1 MVTHDLGGGI
11 RRHIDSLVERLRDRA
26 RFLLARSNPSRRY
39 AIVPS
44 LPHHPTLTLPAERL
58 DDLILILQS
67 MAVSRVHIHSLLGM
81 DMDIRALIHRLDVP
95 FDMSPHDYYSVCP
108 QINLLPWRHSLY
120 CGMPDVAGCNAC
132 IANRSSNGA
141 RDIITWRAEQA
152 WQLKEA
158 ARVLCPSRDVSVR
171 LGQLGFVANTVV
183 APYDGVPPGRW
194 PLRIVPPKD
203 GPMRIAVLGTQ
214 VDHKGGR
221 TLASIAELVDPEND
235 RDLSHRPYRRRFFA
249 NCVEADESNRT
260 LR

>member
-1 MVTHDLGGGI
+1 MVAHDLGGGI
-11 RRHIDSLVERLRDRA
+11 RRHIDSLVQRLRDRA
-26 RFLLARSNPSRRY
+26 RILLLEATDRGATLS
-39 AIVPS
+39 VPS

-58 DDLILILQS
+58 DDLILLLRS

-132 IANRSSNGA
+132 IAHRSSHGA
-141 RDIITWRAEQA
+141 TDIVTWRAEQA
-152 WQLKEA
+152 WQFKEA
-158 ARVLCPSRDVSVR
+158 ARVLCPSHDVLAR

-203 GPMRIAVLGTQ
+203 GPDADRGAWHAGRSQGRPNACL
-214 VDHKGGR
+214 GGR
-221 TLASIAELVDPEND
+221 TGRPEND
-235 RDLSHRPYRRRFFA
+235 RDPSHRPYRRGFFVDCA
-249 NCVEADESNRT
+249 EADESNGT